1 MTFSVSLYP
10 PLYYKYYRRNP
21 QELWGF
27 RFKIRIMCVYATL
40 WRALYIALWRYFGG
54 WWLVSCVGGELVSY
68 EWRVSGEERV
78 FWHWP
83 PAPALTTIMWG
94 HTGVSLPIV
103 TPVTGGDTQ
112 HEEYHGH
119 QSPVWHNT
127 SHNLLT
133 PIIHKYGRC
142 IIYSF
147 TIFYFVNIYKQLF
160 YQRTFSW
167 KSLRKVIMSVAV
179 IPEPPRVIEKL

>member
-1 MTFSVSLYP
+1 M
-10 PLYYKYYRRNP
+10 
-21 QELWGF
+21 
-27 RFKIRIMCVYATL
+27 ADD
-40 WRALYIALWRYFGG
+40 
-54 WWLVSCVGGELVSY
+54 WWVVLVVSY

-133 PIIHKYGRC
+133 PIIHKYGR
-142 IIYSF
+142 IVFHHLLTLNIF
-147 TIFYFVNIYKQLF
+147 TKQICIFYLLYIYTFREKVYKKLSRQWQWFLNHQEWLKNCNALCHQKVMKSKTICDNQKLTDLKIIKLLNIF
-160 YQRTFSW
+160 
-167 KSLRKVIMSVAV
+167 A
-179 IPEPPRVIEKL
+179 EHKLKK